1 MKLRDDNTG
10 DSLWLLLDTIC
21 NAFGGMLLVAI
32 LFALFSSQVHVD
44 EIASRVATLNAELQ
58 ERRISVAQHDLELA
72 RQSNARLQALLAGSD
87 LAARASLV
95 TKLDELRADAEALHG
110 KTTRLNASIADLGST
125 TQQIPEERLKELR
138 AQFDLAKREKTD
150 QENNLSASRQNLQR
164 LQGRLTDLQNQT
176 KAERQSHMAR
186 LRLPHENVQSK
197 TPFPIIIRYNQIY
210 FVHDPNHSFEHNT
223 AALTFE
229 PQLNEDIKVQP
240 IQGHGVD
247 MRGAAQL
254 LRGIPRE
261 NLYIVCWVYG
271 DSFHTFNE
279 FKRLIVDSGY
289 EYGWSPT
296 PPERFLTLTDREVT
310 APPPL

>member
-44 EIASRVATLNAELQ
+44 EIVNRVATLNAELQ

-138 AQFDLAKREKTD
+138 VQFDSAKREKTD
-150 QENNLSASRQNLQR
+150 QENNLTAARQNLQR
-164 LQGRLTDLQNQT
+164 LQGRLADLQNQT
-176 KAERQSHMAR
+176 KAERESHMVR
-186 LRLPHENVQSK
+186 MRLPRENFQSK
-197 TPFPIIIRYNQIY
+197 EPFPIVIRYNQIY
-210 FVHDPNHSFEHNT
+210 FVHDPDHSFEHNT
-223 AALTFE
+223 GALTFE
-229 PQLNEDIKVQP
+229 PLPNEDFRVKP
-240 IQGHGVD
+240 ILGHGINL
-247 MRGAAQL
+247 RAAAQL
-254 LRGIPRE
+254 LREVPSGD
-261 NLYIVCWVYG
+261 LYIVCWVYG

-279 FKRLIVDSGY
+279 FKQIGRAHV
-289 EYGWSPT
+289 
-296 PPERFLTLTDREVT
+296 
-310 APPPL
+310 